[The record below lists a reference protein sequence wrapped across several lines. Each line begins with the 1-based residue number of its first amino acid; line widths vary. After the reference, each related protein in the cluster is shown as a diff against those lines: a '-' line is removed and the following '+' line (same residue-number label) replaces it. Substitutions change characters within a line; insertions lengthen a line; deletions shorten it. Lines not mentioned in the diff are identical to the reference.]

1 MWMAGMRERLMSLV
15 VSLDIAEAWFWVHRK
30 CSHVDNLSGSRSLT
44 ALEMRVS
51 YRTVQGLLKSP
62 SNVCGPSKTLE
73 FFVIIVQ
80 VDEVFVLFLYIRNYP
95 QALSFFYFRSTL
107 LNH

>member
-1 MWMAGMRERLMSLV
+1 MWMAGMRERLMSLA

-44 ALEMRVS
+44 ALERRVS
-51 YRTVQGLLKSP
+51 YRTVPGLPKSP

-95 QALSFFYFRSTL
+95 QALIFFYFRSTL